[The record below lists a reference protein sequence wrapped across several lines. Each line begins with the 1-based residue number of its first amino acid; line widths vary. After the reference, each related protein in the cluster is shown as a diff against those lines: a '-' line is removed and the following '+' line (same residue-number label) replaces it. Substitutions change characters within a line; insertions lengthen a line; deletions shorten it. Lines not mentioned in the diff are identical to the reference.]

1 MGVAMTT
8 RYSNDTANQ
17 HYISQVEQRLN
28 ARNPKAKHS
37 NQRIYSLSLVDRETF
52 TLAHDSQE
60 GRLISKNLSLR
71 DLFSFDVL
79 PSNARKNYEETFQ
92 GYEGTMRNNT
102 VSLLTKLEQGP
113 EDIKEEIL
121 AIFVAKFMNFLRNPY
136 SIKKALDTVGGVTR
150 FEPTDPDLLTQF
162 NAVLTGSKPHQDHLC
177 AELGITTDEYRM
189 WLASLFM
196 MLMRPKPQEP
206 NLMELTVKQ
215 LFERPSG
222 FPMVCV
228 HRYTCDDADKR
239 CLLSDRGFASPLPD
253 EPHLSFNF
261 NLCSTAFITYLFG
274 SVDDIKLPVAPPPH
288 IIERYKTLG
297 KTVYVHPFVNDFA
310 ALARYNQNVVYQCH
324 RTVYSSSRT
333 MHGVNTV

>member
-1 MGVAMTT
+1 
-8 RYSNDTANQ
+8 
-17 HYISQVEQRLN
+17 
-28 ARNPKAKHS
+28 
-37 NQRIYSLSLVDRETF
+37 VDRESY
-52 TLAHDSQE
+52 TLTLDSQD
-60 GRLISKNLSLR
+60 GRLISRNLSFR

-79 PSNARKNYEETFQ
+79 PNNARKNFEVAFQ
-92 GYEGTMRNNT
+92 EYEGTMQNNT
-102 VSLLTKLEQGP
+102 ISLLNKLDQGLA
-113 EDIKEEIL
+113 DIKEEIL

-136 SIKKALDTVGGVTR
+136 SIKKALGTVGDIAR
-150 FEPTDPDLLTQF
+150 FVPTDPELLTQF

-177 AELGITTDEYRM
+177 AELGITNDEYRM

-228 HRYTCDDADKR
+228 YRYACEDADKR

-288 IIERYKTLG
+288 IIEQYKILK
-297 KTVYVHPFVNDFA
+297 KTVHVHPFVNDFV
-310 ALARYNQNVVYQCH
+310 ALARYNQNVVYQCY

-333 MHGVNTV
+333 IHGVSTV